1 MKKTLVGGGGGWKKE
16 IIGAG
21 EGVTNRVPGVPYGM
35 ICHLFATLTR
45 FVTQVKSRVRF
56 DVLPAIVTQ
65 TQFVNST

>member
-35 ICHLFATLTR
+35 ICHVEFTNCVWVTSAGRTSNLTR
-45 FVTQVKSRVRF
+45 LFT
-56 DVLPAIVTQ
+56 
-65 TQFVNST
+65 